1 MKHLKPLS
9 MNPMMVKK
17 IHSNQWIISKGR
29 TDVTNDVRSFSYN
42 ERENIMK
49 IKEEHIKRYNMT
61 LREYNLFRNDLIDL
75 NKKDSFLLI
84 SERYEKD
91 DSITLEFSQEQSPV
105 EFQKTDILSKSKE
118 TCYSDIE
125 RKIKFMK
132 KSSHFDVFVL
142 WSDELYSGKEQVFK
156 RYLTYEEMIKCIDYL
171 LMKKVLH
178 YMEFPNKDIYP
189 IHIRVE

>member
-1 MKHLKPLS
+1 
-9 MNPMMVKK
+9 MVKK

-42 ERENIMK
+42 ERKKIM
-49 IKEEHIKRYNMT
+49 IKEEHIKRYKMT
-61 LREYNLFRNDLIDL
+61 LKEYNLFREDIIKL
-75 NKKDSFLLI
+75 NKEDLFHLI
-84 SERYEKD
+84 SECFGKD
-91 DSITLEFSQEQSPV
+91 DLITMEFSQEQPPL
-105 EFQKTDILSKSKE
+105 EFHKMDILLKSKE

-178 YMEFPNKDIYP
+178 YMEFPNKDVYP

>member
-42 ERENIMK
+42 ERENIML
-49 IKEEHIKRYNMT
+49 KEEQIKRYKLT
-61 LREYNLFRNDLIDL
+61 LDEYNLFR
-75 NKKDSFLLI
+75 KDIIKMNEENSFHLI
-84 SERYEKD
+84 SECFGKD
-91 DSITLEFSQEQSPV
+91 DLITMEFSQE
-105 EFQKTDILSKSKE
+105 KTPLENHKQDILLK
-118 TCYSDIE
+118 DID
-125 RKIKFMK
+125 RKIKLMK

-178 YMEFPNKDIYP
+178 YMEFPNKDVYP